1 MVAAA
6 LVCTLCTLPLLIR
19 HLSVILTSSFGCIFQ
34 VYAWANA
41 HILDFV
47 TVAQKLSLG
56 MPKYIE
62 SIWLYKK
69 VYYLVIVIFSNYW
82 QLDINTIWLI
92 NYVLKVVSNI
102 SVSNTRCFWLKQFP
116 EKLFNIK
123 FRLSANIQQHV

>member
-1 MVAAA
+1 MLVAAA
-6 LVCTLCTLPLLIR
+6 LVCTLCTLALLIR

-47 TVAQKLSLG
+47 TDAQKLSLG

-69 VYYLVIVIFSNYW
+69 VYYFAYFL
-82 QLDINTIWLI
+82 TID
-92 NYVLKVVSNI
+92 N
-102 SVSNTRCFWLKQFP
+102 
-116 EKLFNIK
+116 
-123 FRLSANIQQHV
+123 